1 MNAQFAVGVLLAL
14 GMSFMPTDLTAA
26 TSATEVG
33 EQEVV
38 TVDMTP
44 QEVFE
49 LGAMLEEG
57 RGIPRNYAQAAF
69 CFARAAELGHVEA
82 MNRLGILYA
91 MGRGVPHDNAAAFA
105 LYRMAAENGSA
116 SAASNIA
123 VAYFHGLGVQQS
135 YANAA
140 KWLEPAAARG
150 DADAQYKL
158 GMLYTDGLGVT
169 MDRHKALELFQL
181 SAGQGYAPA
190 MLNLGSMHAHGDGV
204 PRDDVRAYAL
214 IITAIEMGIP
224 ENIRAVALYELG
236 ALTERL
242 GEKRVAKA
250 RQLAEKI
257 YTAATQLE
265 SSTKRGSPN

>member
-1 MNAQFAVGVLLAL
+1 MNVQTVAGALLAL

-26 TSATEVG
+26 TSATADR

-38 TVDMTP
+38 AVDMTP
-44 QEVFE
+44 QEIFQ
-49 LGAMLEEG
+49 LGARLEEG
-57 RGIPRNYAQAAF
+57 RGVPRNYAQAAF
-69 CFARAAELGHVEA
+69 CFSRAAELGHVEA

-91 MGRGVPHDNAAAFA
+91 MGRGVPQDNAAAFA
-105 LYRMAAENGSA
+105 LYRRAAENGSV
-116 SAASNIA
+116 SAARNVAI
-123 VAYFHGLGVQQS
+123 AYFHGLGVQQS

-169 MDRHKALELFQL
+169 KDRHKALELFQL

-242 GEKRVAKA
+242 GEKRLTKA
-250 RQLAEKI
+250 QKLADEI
-257 YTAATQLE
+257 YTAATQFE
-265 SSTKRGSPN
+265 SSMKRGSAN